1 MPGPLSAG
9 LMIQSVCDLRS
20 LIVFLSADERL
31 CRVFLG
37 VILYRSVR
45 RLRMMFASES
55 LSAETR
61 LVHDEVNGLLIFWY
75 ASKLLLVREDC
86 LSLNHIWLVILFSIV
101 STSDVHLWWSQA
113 FGVGINLS
121 PLSRS
126 LSQVSGAFEFPII
139 NEFSILPP

>member
-1 MPGPLSAG
+1 MWVGA
-9 LMIQSVCDLRS
+9 
-20 LIVFLSADERL
+20 
-31 CRVFLG
+31 
-37 VILYRSVR
+37 
-45 RLRMMFASES
+45 
-55 LSAETR
+55 
-61 LVHDEVNGLLIFWY
+61 IFWY